1 MKQKEVG
8 TSILRADGG
17 KLDLSGNLD
26 AQEQMVQ
33 GSVWMTAGSIFSRIL
48 GAIYIIP
55 WVTWLGAYS
64 DQANALFSKGYNIYS
79 LFLMAATAGI
89 PAAVSKLVSHYNE
102 LNEYGVG
109 RRLYKHGMLVSAF
122 TGLIS
127 AMILFFGAPLLANG
141 DANVVPVLRSL
152 AVAVLVIPGM
162 SLSRGLFQGYHQ
174 MAPSAIS
181 QFNEQLFRV
190 IYMLVSTY
198 VIMKIM
204 HGSWKTA
211 VVHSTFAAFI
221 GAIGGIIIL
230 GYYWLKNRKQMNDLR
245 DNSND
250 ELVISSWTL
259 IKDIIIQAIPFVIVS
274 SGTIIFQLIDQYTFF
289 DAMQRV
295 GSYSMWQLNQLW
307 ALFSFNANKLIMIVI
322 SLASAMSEAVIPL
335 LSAARARKDNRDIRN
350 QISNALMLFYFVM
363 IPAALGLAAVSTPI
377 YTVFYR
383 YSASGSTILEIS
395 AYVAIF
401 MGLFTIVAAI
411 MQGVSENTKTL
422 KMLGIGLLVKL
433 VLQYPMI
440 FMFKTIGPLLST
452 GVGMAVTSYLII
464 HSLNNEFHI
473 PFIKMFKTI
482 NQILLY
488 SIITY
493 AVAKLIVTLLYFVI
507 YPSGRVTAALV
518 LIPAV
523 AGGGLVYVYL
533 VLKSRLA
540 QMLLGPRMDSL
551 RIKLHIK

>member
-1 MKQKEVG
+1 MG
-8 TSILRADGG
+8 TNILRENGG
-17 KLDLSGNLD
+17 KLNLSGNLD
-26 AQEQMVQ
+26 AQQQMVQ

-64 DQANALFSKGYNIYS
+64 DQANALFSKGYNVYS

-109 RRLYKHGMLVSAF
+109 RRLYKHGMFVSAF
-122 TGLIS
+122 TGLLS
-127 AMILFFGAPLLANG
+127 AIILFFGAPLFDGG
-141 DANVVPVLRSL
+141 DPNVIPVLRSL

-181 QFNEQLFRV
+181 QFLEQVFRV
-190 IYMLVSTY
+190 IYMLASTF

-221 GAIGGIIIL
+221 GAIGGILIL
-230 GYYWLKNRKQMNDLR
+230 GFYWVRNRNQMNELR
-245 DNSND
+245 DNSDNK
-250 ELVISSWTL
+250 LVISSWTL
-259 IKDIIIQAIPFVIVS
+259 IKDIVIQAIPFIIVS
-274 SGTIIFQLIDQYTFF
+274 SGTVIFQLIDQYTFF
-289 DAMQRV
+289 DAMGRV
-295 GSYSMWQLNQLW
+295 GHYSIWQLNQLW

-335 LSAARARKDNRDIRN
+335 LSAARARKDNNDIRK
-350 QISNALMLFYFVM
+350 QIANALMLFYFVM
-363 IPAALGLAAVSTPI
+363 IPSALGLAAVSTPI

-383 YSASGSTILEIS
+383 FNDSGSTILELS
-395 AYVAIF
+395 AFVAIF
-401 MGLFTIVAAI
+401 IGLFTIASAI
-411 MQGVSENTKTL
+411 MQGVSENIKTL
-422 KMLGIGLLVKL
+422 KLLGIGIVVKL

-440 FMFKTIGPLLST
+440 MIFKTIGPLMAT
-452 GVGMAVTSYLII
+452 GIGMAVTSYLII
-464 HSLNNEFHI
+464 HSLNKEFKI
-473 PFIKMFKTI
+473 PFKKMTKTT

-493 AVAKLIVTLLYFVI
+493 IVAKLIVMGLYLVI
-507 YPSGRVTAALV
+507 DPSGRLTAMLV
-518 LIPAV
+518 LVPAV

-540 QMLLGPRMDSL
+540 DMLLGPRIAGV
-551 RIKLHIK
+551 RRKLHIK